1 MTEDKALEILK
12 KAILLE
18 RRGNA
23 FYQKVSEQAE
33 NDAVKTF
40 FKHMAEEEAKHSAT
54 LAAQFK
60 SYTENKRFI
69 SSDYHDSKSEVA
81 SKILTEELKGRI
93 SAAGFEA
100 AAISAAMSMEEQA
113 IQLYTERAQAAA
125 DPQEKALY
133 EWLSDWEKEHLDYL
147 SKIDRELTEG
157 IWFDSQFWP
166 F

>member
-1 MTEDKALEILK
+1 MSEDKALEILK

-18 RRGNA
+18 RRGKA
-23 FYQKVSEQAE
+23 FYQKVSDQAE

-40 FKHMAEEEAKHSAT
+40 FKHMAAEEAKHSAT

-60 SYTENKRFI
+60 SYTKNKRFI
-69 SSDYHDSKSEVA
+69 SSGYRDSKSEVA
-81 SKILTEELKGRI
+81 ARILTEELKGKI

-100 AAISAAMSMEEQA
+100 AAISAAMSMEERT
-113 IQLYTERAQAAA
+113 IRLYAERAKAAA
-125 DPQEKALY
+125 DPEEKTLY
-133 EWLSDWEKEHLDYL
+133 EWLAAWEKKHLDYL